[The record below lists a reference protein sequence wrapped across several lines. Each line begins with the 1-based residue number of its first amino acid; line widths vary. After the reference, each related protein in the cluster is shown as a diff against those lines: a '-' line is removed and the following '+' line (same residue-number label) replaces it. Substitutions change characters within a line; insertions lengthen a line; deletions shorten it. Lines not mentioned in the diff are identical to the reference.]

1 MSVSHEYRLT
11 GYYYFIYV
19 EPTNQSINQYMSR
32 WTISI
37 ISESVYWN
45 RKQDVVGQQ

>member
-11 GYYYFIYV
+11 GYYYLIYL
-19 EPTNQSINQYMSR
+19 EQLTNQSMSR
-32 WTISI
+32 WTIST

-45 RKQDVVGQQ
+45 RKQDVVSQQ